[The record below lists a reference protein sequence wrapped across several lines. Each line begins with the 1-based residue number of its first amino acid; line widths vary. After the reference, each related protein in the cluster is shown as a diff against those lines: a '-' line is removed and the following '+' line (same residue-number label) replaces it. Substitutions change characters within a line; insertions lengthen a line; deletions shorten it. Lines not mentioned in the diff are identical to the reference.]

1 MNGGVNEVAVEAKV
15 NAEAKEE
22 GGGDGGRRDESAEG
36 EEKMPRTALSHTV
49 AEAER
54 ATQHDERRNHLGNEA
69 STRARPCPACE
80 QRGPGRPAAA
90 KRGELTMKSS
100 SCWSSEPSGAC
111 GIESSSGE

>member
-1 MNGGVNEVAVEAKV
+1 MSFGKNMDNFKLERSKILPLSRLNTELDALCVK
-15 NAEAKEE
+15 
-22 GGGDGGRRDESAEG
+22 
-36 EEKMPRTALSHTV
+36 TACAHC
-49 AEAER
+49 
-54 ATQHDERRNHLGNEA
+54 TQHDERRNHLWNEA